1 MRILFDLRRVG
12 LGDGGGSLSI
22 VSSAN
27 TLVDLG
33 HEVTIVDS
41 MKNQH
46 TWIPLKADHIICNK
60 STKIP
65 DADVIIATGY
75 KSVKPT
81 VNAPARCGIK
91 MHWVRGFETW
101 VMSEHKIV
109 QEIFGA
115 PTIKLVNGIGLKR
128 KLQECN
134 CKSYL
139 IRPGYDLDNY
149 KPLGIRENNKKII
162 IGGLYNEGRGKQKKR
177 TAWLYE
183 TAYRL
188 KTKRNDVEFW
198 LFGAHPEPK
207 GFLMDYYIRMPS
219 LKEKNEFYNH
229 INIWL
234 APTALEGL
242 HMPPAEAMLT
252 GCPVI
257 GTNAKLNG
265 MHDYLTHMK
274 TGLVCKNDLESFIK
288 ATNKLIDN
296 RKLQAQLGKKGRDK
310 IIELGSRKD
319 NMIKLVALLKRLKSE
334 NIQS

>member
-12 LGDGGGSLSI
+12 LGNGGGSFSI
-22 VSSAN
+22 INSAN
-27 TLVDLG
+27 TLMDLG
-33 HEVTIVDS
+33 HEVIIVDS

-46 TWIPLKADHIICNK
+46 TWIPLKVDHIICNNDR
-60 STKIP
+60 KIP

-75 KSVKPT
+75 KSVKST
-81 VNAPARCGIK
+81 INAPSRCGLK
-91 MHWVRGFETW
+91 AHWIRGFESW
-101 VMSEHKIV
+101 VMSEDQMVK
-109 QEIFGA
+109 EIFRV
-115 PTIKLVNGIGLKR
+115 PTIKLVNGIGLQR
-128 KLQECN
+128 KLQEYN

-139 IRPGYDLDNY
+139 IMPGYDLDNY

-188 KTKRNDVEFW
+188 KTKRNDIEFW
-198 LFGAHPEPK
+198 LFGAHPKPK

-234 APTALEGL
+234 APTALEGS
-242 HMPPAEAMLT
+242 HIPPAEAMLT
-252 GCPVI
+252 GCSVI

-265 MHDYLTHMK
+265 MHDYLTHMQ
-274 TGLVCKNDLESFIK
+274 TGLICEDNLESFVEI
-288 ATNKLIDN
+288 TNKLIN
-296 RKLQAQLGKKGRDK
+296 NKKLQIQLGKKGRDK
-310 IIELGSRKD
+310 ILELGSRKQ
-319 NMIKLVALLKRLKSE
+319 NMIIMVDLLKRLKRE
-334 NIQS
+334 NI